1 MEYISRYAEKD
12 IERALRSAGAV
23 LVVGPKFCG
32 KTTQFVLL
40 QHAILWIH
48 LLLAAH

>member
-32 KTTQFVLL
+32 KTTTCMRLKKKKKNL
-40 QHAILWIH
+40 
-48 LLLAAH
+48 